1 MFRTSLRFIH
11 KHAGAPPSMNLY
23 QRIKRVVFEVIQPSA
38 EATGRRR
45 IVSGIFDST
54 IMILIVFSILSVF
67 ICTFKIPDWLF
78 GILVHIEVVSL
89 IVFTVEY
96 ALRIWT
102 ANLLYPGLDPVR
114 ARIRYVTSPMA
125 IIDLI
130 SILPFIL
137 PVLHSYNLVGVR
149 VFRLVRLLR
158 VFKLN
163 RYSDALAAIGEVF
176 RKKSQQM
183 VAAIFFVFMILIL
196 ASLLI
201 YYAEHDAQPDQFE
214 NAFSGL
220 WWAVATLTTVGYG
233 DIYPITPLGRFLGAV
248 IALLG
253 IGMVAVP
260 TSILS
265 AGFMEL
271 LEKQTDDAQG
281 QEKGSAET
289 ADGKTSGEKKTDEK
303 AADTPDEPHSHP
315 AKADDAFEPPQYCP
329 HCGRKLFPDRDI

>member
-1 MFRTSLRFIH
+1 
-11 KHAGAPPSMNLY
+11 MNLY
-23 QRIKRVVFEVIQPSA
+23 QRIKRGVFEVIQPSA
-38 EATGRRR
+38 DATGRRR
-45 IVSGIFDST
+45 VVSGIFDGT
-54 IMILIVFSILSVF
+54 IMTLIVFSVLSVF

-78 GILVHIEVVSL
+78 RILIRIEFVS
-89 IVFTVEY
+89 IIIFTVEY

-102 ANLLYPGLDPVR
+102 ANLLYPGLNPIR

-130 SILPFIL
+130 SILPFL
-137 PVLHSYNLVGVR
+137 VPVLHTYNLIGVR

-158 VFKLN
+158 IFKLN
-163 RYSDALAAIGEVF
+163 RYSDALAAIGDVF
-176 RKKSQQM
+176 RSKSQQM
-183 VAAIFFVFMILIL
+183 IASVFFVFMILIL

-233 DIYPITPLGRFLGAV
+233 DIYPITPLGRFLGAI
-248 IALLG
+248 IAILG

-265 AGFMEL
+265 AGFMET
-271 LEKQTDDAQG
+271 LEKQTSGKEGSETGSAG
-281 QEKGSAET
+281 KGNGASAET
-289 ADGKTSGEKKTDEK
+289 TP
-303 AADTPDEPHSHP
+303 AAQQDKPRSNP
-315 AKADDAFEPPQYCP
+315 APADDSFEPPQYCP
-329 HCGRKLFPDRDI
+329 HCGKKLFPDRNK